1 MTQFVYSL
9 ISFRLLPLCCL
20 LVFCVILPAQEIAEA
35 ISEQGRSEQNTDQF
49 AQSESEARELGPK
62 NAAYIEA
69 FREYRAL
76 TQRLSAIVTEYQDAR
91 PARRAEIET
100 EHAEL
105 FRQGLALHKRS
116 IELALDA
123 FDETPN
129 RNPLVNDLLYRTV
142 EWEFNREN
150 YEESVR
156 IFRRLASA
164 GIAEGLEQFYV
175 FAGLAAMFS
184 MNYEEADEWLKI
196 AAESG
201 ELARVFRSMPPS
213 RNPRLPSRAETLQ
226 SHMQAMPAVREA
238 WERELEIRKA
248 EAEAAEQ
255 DPAKRL
261 PRVEL
266 ITTKGRIVLELF
278 ENEAPNTVA
287 NFISLVEARRYN
299 DTVFHRVLPIF
310 MAQGGCPQGTGRGGP
325 GYTIDC
331 EVGRNF
337 PQARQHFRGS
347 ISMANTG
354 QRNTNGSQFF
364 LTFVPTAHLD
374 GGHTVFGR
382 VVEGIEVLAD
392 IQRFDPSDE
401 NAIIPVLDRID
412 TARVLNKRDHAY
424 EVRRNPGR

>member
-1 MTQFVYSL
+1 MMQFVYSL
-9 ISFRLLPLCCL
+9 IPFCLLPLCCL
-20 LVFCVILPAQEIAEA
+20 LVFCVVLPAQEVAEA
-35 ISEQGRSEQNTDQF
+35 VSEQSTDQF
-49 AQSESEARELGPK
+49 ARTEREARELGPK

-69 FREYRAL
+69 FREYRTL

-105 FRQGLALHKRS
+105 FQQGLAFHKRS

-123 FDETPN
+123 FDEAPN

-164 GIAEGLEQFYV
+164 GIAEGEQFHAFYV
-175 FAGLAAMFS
+175 FAGLAAMLS
-184 MNYEEADEWLKI
+184 MNYDEADEWLKI

-201 ELARVFRSMPPS
+201 ALARGFRSMPPS
-213 RNPRLPSRAETLQ
+213 RGPRVPSRAETFQ
-226 SHMQAMPAVREA
+226 SHMRAMPAVREA

-287 NFISLVEARRYN
+287 NFINLVEARFYN
-299 DTVFHRVLPIF
+299 GTEFHRVLPVF
-310 MAQGGCPQGTGRGGP
+310 MAQGGARTRGGP
-325 GYTIDC
+325 GFTIDC
-331 EVGRNF
+331 EKGRNF
-337 PQARQHFRGS
+337 PEARRHFRGS
-347 ISMANTG
+347 ISMAHAGRNTG
-354 QRNTNGSQFF
+354 GSQFF
-364 LTFVPTAHLD
+364 LTFVPTTHLD
-374 GGHTVFGR
+374 EAPNLHTVFGR

-392 IQRFDPSDE
+392 IQRFDPGDE
-401 NAIIPVLDRID
+401 NAIIPVLDRIVE
-412 TARVLNKRDHAY
+412 ARVLNKRDHAY